1 MFRAAWAALAAVSL
15 GAAAQAD
22 RDVAQWTLLHGG
34 RVGLQGA
41 ARPIATLDQ
50 LASGDAFEVTL
61 VDWVGVNAVPE
72 DLARLAGLA
81 KLRELRL
88 PGPIWNRNAD
98 GGKDLSGEMRHLAK
112 LGTLERITFSD
123 HFLDNIRFRDEGLI
137 AIGSLDNLRELSLRQ
152 AQIKGP
158 GLKPF
163 HLLESLDISLCPV
176 KDEGFTAVGNM
187 KRLRRL
193 WAANTLITSASL
205 ERLSG
210 LTHLEDLDLSGTEI
224 DDAGIAQLAGL
235 KQLRRLQLAN
245 TNLTDAALE
254 TIASLPVL
262 EELNLY
268 RTKATN
274 AGIAR
279 LKGLSK
285 LHDVDLRYTRAT
297 AAGVAE
303 LTAGGRVRVALS
315 AVPSTRRDAP
325 PPAPPA
331 GANPSAVVA
340 WIRSLGGTVS
350 PDGSAVSLRGTAIG
364 DRGLD
369 ALGALGATLRK
380 LDLSGTGIGD
390 AGIASLARLP
400 LLEELDLASTSTTD
414 RGLSALKAPRLHKL
428 VLDNTYVEGTG
439 LQASELLM
447 ALDLLGAPVSDAGL
461 EAIVRA
467 APALH
472 RLHLGE
478 TDVTG
483 AGLASLRGL
492 SKLTHLDLAATE
504 VDDEGLKHLGKLAGL
519 TFLRLRETR
528 LSDAGLA
535 QLSGLASLAY
545 LDLGRTRI
553 SNTGMPHLAKLGAL
567 RTLVLEYAE
576 VDDAGL
582 APLAAL
588 GALRN
593 LNLDSTNVT
602 DAAMERLGGYA
613 SLTQV
618 NLYHTLVTIEGVTQL
633 KKSRPAC
640 QVIWDP
646 QSGAVNRR
654 RA

>member
-1 MFRAAWAALAAVSL
+1 MFRAALAALAAVSL

-41 ARPIATLDQ
+41 ARPVATLDQ
-50 LASGDAFEVTL
+50 LAPGDSFEVTL

-72 DLARLAGLA
+72 DLARLAGLT

-123 HFLDNIRFRDEGLI
+123 HFLDNIRFRDDGLI
-137 AIGSLDNLRELSLRQ
+137 AIGGLDNLRELSLRQ

-176 KDEGFTAVGNM
+176 KDEGFATVGAM
-187 KRLRRL
+187 KQLRRL

-210 LTHLEDLDLSGTEI
+210 LSHLEDLDLSGTEI
-224 DDAGIAQLAGL
+224 DDAGIAQLAPL
-235 KQLRRLQLAN
+235 KQLRRLHLAS

-254 TIASLPVL
+254 TIALLPAL

-268 RTKATN
+268 RTKVTN
-274 AGIAR
+274 AGLAR
-279 LKGLSK
+279 LKGLAK
-285 LHDVDLRYTRAT
+285 LRDVDVRYSRAT
-297 AAGVAE
+297 AAGVSE
-303 LTAGGRVRVALS
+303 LAAGGRVRVAFS
-315 AVPSTRRDAP
+315 AVPATLRGAASP
-325 PPAPPA
+325 PPA
-331 GANPSAVVA
+331 GANAAAVVA

-350 PDGSAVSLRGTAIG
+350 PDGATVSLRGTAIS
-364 DRGLD
+364 DRGLE
-369 ALGALGATLRK
+369 ALEAMGATLRK
-380 LDLSGTGIGD
+380 LDVSGTGIGD
-390 AGIASLARLP
+390 GGMAALARLP
-400 LLEELDLASTSTTD
+400 LLEELDLASTSITD
-414 RGLSALKAPRLHKL
+414 RGLSTLKAPRLRRL
-428 VLDNTYVEGTG
+428 VLDNTYVEGMG
-439 LQASELLM
+439 LAASGSLEV
-447 ALDLLGAPVSDAGL
+447 LDLLGAPVSDAGL
-461 EAIVRA
+461 EAIARA
-467 APALH
+467 APALR

-504 VDDEGLKHLGKLAGL
+504 VGDEGLKHLGKLAGL
-519 TFLRLRETR
+519 NFLRLRETR
-528 LSDAGLA
+528 LSDAGLVH
-535 QLSGLASLAY
+535 LSGLASLEF

-553 SNTGMPHLAKLGAL
+553 SNAGMPHLGKLGAL

-582 APLAAL
+582 TPLAEL
-588 GALRN
+588 GSLRD
-593 LNLDSTNVT
+593 LNLDSTHVT
-602 DAAMERLGGYA
+602 DAVMARLGGYS
-613 SLTQV
+613 SLVRV
-618 NLYHTLVTIEGVTQL
+618 NLYHTLVTAEGVNQL

-640 QVIWDP
+640 LVIWDP
-646 QSGAVNRR
+646 QSSANNRR

>member
-1 MFRAAWAALAAVSL
+1 MFRAAMAALAAVSL

-22 RDVAQWTLLHGG
+22 RDVAQWTLQHGG

-41 ARPIATLDQ
+41 ARSIAALDQ
-50 LASGDAFEVTL
+50 LAPSDAFEVTL

-72 DLARLAGLA
+72 DLARLAGLT

-137 AIGSLDNLRELSLRQ
+137 AIGGLDNLRELSLRQ

-163 HLLESLDISLCPV
+163 RLLESLDISLCPV
-176 KDEGFTAVGNM
+176 KDEGFATVGNM
-187 KRLRRL
+187 KQLRRL
-193 WAANTLITSASL
+193 WAANTLITPAAL

-210 LTHLEDLDLSGTEI
+210 LSHLEDLDLSGTEI
-224 DDAGIAQLAGL
+224 DDAGIAQLAAL
-235 KQLRRLQLAN
+235 KRLRRLQLAS
-245 TNLTDAALE
+245 TSLTDAALE
-254 TIASLPVL
+254 TIASLPAL

-268 RTKATN
+268 RTKVTN
-274 AGIAR
+274 AGLAR
-279 LKGLSK
+279 LKGLPK
-285 LHDVDLRYTRAT
+285 LHDVDLRYTRVT

-303 LTAGGRVRVALS
+303 LASGGRVRVAFS
-315 AVPSTRRDAP
+315 AVPSTQRDAP
-325 PPAPPA
+325 PPPPA
-331 GANPSAVVA
+331 GANASAVVA
-340 WIRSLGGTVS
+340 WIRRLGGTVS
-350 PDGSAVSLRGTAIG
+350 SDGSAISLRGSAIG

-369 ALGALGATLRK
+369 ALEALGATLHK
-380 LDLSGTGIGD
+380 LDVSGTGIGD
-390 AGIASLARLP
+390 AGIAALARLP
-400 LLEELDLASTSTTD
+400 LLEELDLGSTSATD
-414 RGLSALKAPRLHKL
+414 RGLAGLKAPRLRKL

-439 LQASELLM
+439 LAASESLE

-461 EAIVRA
+461 EAIARA
-467 APALH
+467 APALQ

-483 AGLASLRGL
+483 AGLAALRGL
-492 SKLTHLDLAATE
+492 SKLKHLDLAATE
-504 VDDEGLKHLGKLAGL
+504 VGDEGLKHVGKLVGL
-519 TFLRLRETR
+519 NFLRLRETR
-528 LSDAGLA
+528 LSDVGLA
-535 QLSGLASLAY
+535 HLSALASLEF

-553 SNTGMPHLAKLGAL
+553 SNAGMPHLGKFATL

-576 VDDAGL
+576 VDDVGL

-588 GALRN
+588 GSLRD
-593 LNLDSTNVT
+593 LNLDSTNIT
-602 DAAMERLGGYA
+602 DAAMTRLGGYPA
-613 SLTQV
+613 LV
-618 NLYHTLVTIEGVTQL
+618 RLNLYHTLVTIEGVNQL

-640 QVIWDP
+640 VVIWDP
-646 QSGAVNRR
+646 QSSTNNRR